1 MEILRSV
8 QDAYQYQHVFAPLVK
23 MEAMLGFME
32 RTWSVQHCPARTF
45 GSAAG
50 YIMYYYVIH
59 VTHCL
64 LPFLMS
70 SPTSVVLQQA
80 DYDKKV
86 KESQSQENASRR
98 KAYAFSLCVD
108 NL

>member
-1 MEILRSV
+1 
-8 QDAYQYQHVFAPLVK
+8 
-23 MEAMLGFME
+23 
-32 RTWSVQHCPARTF
+32 
-45 GSAAG
+45 
-50 YIMYYYVIH
+50 
-59 VTHCL
+59 
-64 LPFLMS
+64 MS

-108 NL
+108 AFYIHAIFYVLHIWDKFERTNFKNQQPIHLEI

>member
-1 MEILRSV
+1 
-8 QDAYQYQHVFAPLVK
+8 
-23 MEAMLGFME
+23 
-32 RTWSVQHCPARTF
+32 
-45 GSAAG
+45 
-50 YIMYYYVIH
+50 
-59 VTHCL
+59 
-64 LPFLMS
+64 MS